1 MTFVFKTFSHGNSQH
16 MSATDVKV
24 TRGDLGKNKPFTADI
39 FFAMKM
45 HLLMIELIF
54 VGSILKSFW
63 G

>member
-1 MTFVFKTFSHGNSQH
+1 

-63 G
+63 GWKLLKESLP

>member
-1 MTFVFKTFSHGNSQH
+1 

-63 G
+63 GMV